1 MSTAPSQLPF
11 EGARLIVV
19 MGVSS
24 SGKTTVGKALARR
37 LHAPFLEGDDYH
49 PEANIE
55 KMSAGIPLDDE
66 DRWPWLESLSKALHE
81 AGEKKG
87 IAVSACSALKRSYR
101 DFMTEKAGEP
111 ILFVYLEGSK
121 AVIGDRMRHRA
132 HHFMPVSLLD
142 SQFATLEEPAADE
155 NALPVPVDEPVEK
168 SVERVLKAMTHLKS
182 YKRKQ

>member
-1 MSTAPSQLPF
+1 
-11 EGARLIVV
+11 
-19 MGVSS
+19 
-24 SGKTTVGKALARR
+24 
-37 LHAPFLEGDDYH
+37 
-49 PEANIE
+49 
-55 KMSAGIPLDDE
+55 
-66 DRWPWLESLSKALHE
+66 
-81 AGEKKG
+81 
-87 IAVSACSALKRSYR
+87 
-101 DFMTEKAGEP
+101 MTEKAGEP

-132 HHFMPVSLLD
+132 HHFMPLSLLD